1 MLLCNKV
8 FMFYFFTFKCFS
20 CMLQINVVVV
30 SRSLSVFVLFLSL
43 LTSSSEAVICSA
55 KRVFLKIWKI
65 HRKILVLKSIFNKIE
80 GLSPATFLKM
90 RLRNRC
96 FPFNFAEFLR
106 KTFFFLNTS
115 GDCFFIIIIFVIN
128 TIIFIIII

>member
-20 CMLQINVVVV
+20 CMLQINVVVF

-43 LTSSSEAVICSA
+43 LSSSSEAVICSA

-65 HRKILVLKSIFNKIE
+65 HRKILVLKSLFPE
-80 GLSPATFLKM
+80 GLQLYQKEIPTQVFSCEICEIFKNTFIHIA
-90 RLRNRC
+90 
-96 FPFNFAEFLR
+96 PPVAASD
-106 KTFFFLNTS
+106 TFKDYS
-115 GDCFFIIIIFVIN
+115 DK
-128 TIIFIIII
+128 